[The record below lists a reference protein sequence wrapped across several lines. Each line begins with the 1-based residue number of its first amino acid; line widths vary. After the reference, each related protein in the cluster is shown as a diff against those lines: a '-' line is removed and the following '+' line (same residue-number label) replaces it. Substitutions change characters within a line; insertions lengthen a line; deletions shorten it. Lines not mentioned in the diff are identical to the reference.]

1 MLNDRTNY
9 QGMNIESP
17 KNLLDL
23 LQRTLP
29 SSSAIQESLSEA
41 RLELD
46 LGEAEALSTACVAYA
61 LLKQRT
67 QPEEVSRL
75 LSWREF
81 EQLTAALLRA
91 SGFVVKENL
100 TLTKPRA
107 QIDAVA
113 FGTSMI
119 LCVDCKHYRREPGP
133 ASLHKFA
140 TAQLRRSWL
149 LRKKTDDPRPIA
161 SVILSVSEPEGGFV
175 EGVAVVPIRTLRSF
189 LTSLDSYTE
198 LFELR

>member
-1 MLNDRTNY
+1 MIPEPPTT
-9 QGMNIESP
+9 
-17 KNLLDL
+17 LLDL
-23 LQRTLP
+23 LQRSLSTAG
-29 SSSAIQESLSEA
+29 AIKESLSA
-41 RLELD
+41 ANAD
-46 LGEAEALSTACVAYA
+46 LGLGEQGILSPVCVAYA
-61 LLKQRT
+61 LLKRRT

-81 EQLTAALLRA
+81 EQLAAALIRA
-91 SGFVVKENL
+91 AGFVVKENV

-119 LCVDCKHYRREPGP
+119 LSVDCKHYRREPGP
-133 ASLHKFA
+133 ASLQKFA
-140 TAQLRRSWL
+140 KAQLRRSGL

-161 SVILSVSEPEGGFV
+161 SVILSVSEHEGSFV
-175 EGVAVVPIRTLRSF
+175 EGVAVVPVRTLRSF

>member
-1 MLNDRTNY
+1 MTP
-9 QGMNIESP
+9 ESSR
-17 KNLLDL
+17 NLLGL

-29 SSSAIQESLSEA
+29 SLSAMQESLSA
-41 RLELD
+41 ACLD
-46 LGEAEALSTACVAYA
+46 LGLEERETLSPACMAYA
-61 LLKQRT
+61 LLKHRT

-81 EQLTAALLRA
+81 EQLAAALLRVA
-91 SGFVVKENL
+91 GFVVKENL

-113 FGTSMI
+113 FGASMI

-133 ASLHKFA
+133 ASLQKFA
-140 TAQLRRSWL
+140 TAQLRRSGL
-149 LRKKTDDPRPIA
+149 LRKKTNDPRPIA
-161 SVILSVSEPEGGFV
+161 SVILSVSEPEGSFV
-175 EGVAVVPIRTLRSF
+175 EGVAVVPVRTLRSF
-189 LTSLDSYTE
+189 LTSLDSFTE